1 MGLKSFQYLRVN
13 LLLVLIL
20 MGGCKTRPA
29 QLQAGPIKI
38 STVSVS
44 PSVIPVTRTFVG
56 AVQSI
61 NLVEVRSKVGG
72 YLIKQSFE
80 EGGIVQQGQELF
92 VIDPKPLQATLEGAK
107 AKLSE
112 AKAKL
117 DIALRNLTRA
127 QSLITTNA
135 ISQRDYD
142 NAAASKSSAQAGVEG
157 ARAAVENAQ
166 LNLDYSTIKAPI
178 TGLIGCS
185 SKKVGSLMSVS
196 LGDDGVMARI
206 TPLGEMNVTFGISEA
221 EFLKFR
227 EDVKLKR
234 IEGPDDGVFLVDL
247 RLSDGTIH
255 PHTGRVKF
263 REPVIDRSTGTI
275 SVTASIPDPENL
287 LIPGQ
292 FVRVLVKGMKK
303 PNAIIVPQRA
313 VFQGQKGKIVYTI
326 EGGNTAVPRM
336 VEVGEWIDEDWEVLS
351 GLNIGDIVAVDG
363 AGKLQP
369 GTPVVVESAPNPA
382 KEAGA

>member
-1 MGLKSFQYLRVN
+1 M
-13 LLLVLIL
+13 
-20 MGGCKTRPA
+20 
-29 QLQAGPIKI
+29 
-38 STVSVS
+38 
-44 PSVIPVTRTFVG
+44 
-56 AVQSI
+56 
-61 NLVEVRSKVGG
+61 GG

-178 TGLIGCS
+178 TGLIGRS

-336 VEVGEWIDEDWEVLS
+336 VEVGEWIGEDWEVLS
-351 GLNIGDIVAVDG
+351 GLNIGDVVAVDG

-369 GTPVVVESAPNPA
+369 GTPVVVDSAPNSP